1 MPRNS
6 YNALRLEIRSGD
18 LIAFRGNGP
27 VSRLIRHV
35 TGGRHTHVGVA
46 FWMRGRL
53 FLLEAREGAGVQLR
67 ACSNVLPFDW
77 IKTDI
82 SWTEKA
88 ETFAFRE
95 LGKPY
100 SYLDAVRAGL
110 GSRLNGTGYICSEY
124 AAEIQLRCG
133 GADQLTIPKA
143 APADLVDYWL
153 NLGRPLRSLRN

>member
-6 YNALRLEIRSGD
+6 YTALRQEIRSGD
-18 LIAFRGNGP
+18 LIAFRGNSW
-27 VSRLIRHV
+27 VSQLIRHV

-95 LGKPY
+95 LGKSY
-100 SYLDAVRAGL
+100 SYLDAVRAGF
-110 GSRLNGTGYICSEY
+110 GSRLKGSGYICSEY
-124 AAEIQLRCG
+124 AAEVQLRCG
-133 GADQLTIPKA
+133 GVDPLSIPKA
-143 APADLVDYWL
+143 APASLVDYWL
-153 NLGRPLRSLRN
+153 NLGRPLRSLK